1 MVGEEPIMARKFTAS
16 AALLA
21 APLLVGATP
30 VSAPDVPAPDIV
42 DTSAPTETVATP
54 LIQPFDIDVSR
65 RMAVPV
71 TIGGKGPYSFLV
83 DTGAERTVISRELA
97 NRLSL
102 VAGQELRLATISG
115 PATAPS
121 YRVASLAM
129 TDLTLAPFE
138 APALHGNHIG
148 AAGLLGVDM
157 LQGRRVLVDFRKE
170 EMRIGPSRRN
180 QRSQIRDGDAIVV
193 TARNQAG
200 RLILSDARIDGK
212 RVDVIVDTGAQT
224 SIGNLAMMRLVRQ
237 RGQNRFPF
245 TPSELSGVN
254 GETIT
259 AERTVLRR
267 VEIEGIDVNDLTVSF
282 ADSHAFRAL
291 GLVDRPAMLL
301 GMDGLRLF
309 DRIEIDYANK
319 RIILD
324 LPDDAGRSGGQ
335 RLAARPKAA
344 KSS

>member
-1 MVGEEPIMARKFTAS
+1 MARLCP
-16 AALLA
+16 AAATLFAMPMLA
-21 APLLVGATP
+21 GATP
-30 VSAPDVPAPDIV
+30 APLPETPPPPATESATLA
-42 DTSAPTETVATP
+42 ETVATP
-54 LIQPFDIDVSR
+54 LIQPFDIDASR
-65 RMAVPV
+65 RMSVPV
-71 TIGGKGPYSFLV
+71 TIGNKGPFSFLV
-83 DTGAERTVISRELA
+83 DTGAERTIISRELA
-97 NRLSL
+97 NRLAL
-102 VAGQELRLATISG
+102 VEGQALRLATISG

-129 TDLTLAPFE
+129 TDLTLAPFQ

-157 LQGRRVLVDFRKE
+157 LQGRRVLIDFRKE
-170 EMRIGPSRRN
+170 EMRIGASRRN
-180 QRSQIRDGDAIVV
+180 QRAIVRDDDAIVV
-193 TARNQAG
+193 TARNLAG

-224 SIGNLAMMRLVRQ
+224 SIGNPAMMRLVRQ

-245 TPSELSGVN
+245 AATELTGVN
-254 GETIT
+254 GEAIA

-267 VEIEGIDVNDLTVSF
+267 IKIEGIEVNDLTISF

-291 GLVDRPAMLL
+291 GLGDRPAMLL
-301 GMDGLRLF
+301 GMDGLSLF

-324 LPDDAGRSGGQ
+324 PPDGAGRQRGQ
-335 RLAARPKAA
+335 QLAARVRAA

>member
-1 MVGEEPIMARKFTAS
+1 MAHILTS
-16 AALLA
+16 AAALIA
-21 APLLVGATP
+21 APLLAGATP
-30 VSAPDVPAPDIV
+30 VVGPSAPVPQTAD
-42 DTSAPTETVATP
+42 AAMPTEMVATP
-54 LIQPFDIDVSR
+54 LIQPFDIDASR
-65 RMAVPV
+65 RMSVPV
-71 TIGGKGPYSFLV
+71 MIGAEGPFAFLV

-97 NRLSL
+97 NRLAL
-102 VAGQELRLATISG
+102 VEGDRLRLATISG
-115 PATAPS
+115 PTTAPS
-121 YRVASLAM
+121 YRVAALAM
-129 TDLTLAPFE
+129 TNLTLAPFE
-138 APALHGNHIG
+138 APALYGNHIG

-157 LQGRRVLVDFRKE
+157 LQGRRVLIDFRKE
-170 EMRIGPSRRN
+170 EMQIGASRRN
-180 QRSQIRDGDAIVV
+180 LRPLIRDDDAIVV
-193 TARNQAG
+193 TARNLAG

-245 TPSELSGVN
+245 VTSELTGVN
-254 GETIT
+254 GETIS

-267 VEIEGIDVNDLTVSF
+267 VNIEGIDVNDLTISF

-291 GLVDRPAMLL
+291 GLDDRPAMLL

-324 LPDDAGRSGGQ
+324 LPDGAARSGGH
-335 RLAARPKAA
+335 RLAARVKTTKA
-344 KSS
+344 S

>member
-1 MVGEEPIMARKFTAS
+1 MARKFIVPAT
-16 AALLA
+16 LLA
-21 APLLVGATP
+21 APLLLGAASVAAPAAP
-30 VSAPDVPAPDIV
+30 VPDLGQSAVA
-42 DTSAPTETVATP
+42 TETVATP
-54 LIQPFDIDVSR
+54 LIQPFDIDASR

-71 TIGGKGPYSFLV
+71 TIGDQGPFSFLV

-97 NRLSL
+97 SRLAL
-102 VAGQELRLATISG
+102 AQGQQLRLATISG

-121 YRVASLAM
+121 YKIAALAM

-138 APALHGNHIG
+138 APALYGNHIG

-157 LQGRRVLVDFRKE
+157 LQGRRVLIDFRRE
-170 EMRIGPSRRN
+170 EMRISASRRN
-180 QRSQIRDGDAIVV
+180 LRPIIRDDDAIVV

-224 SIGNLAMMRLVRQ
+224 SIGNLAMMRLVSQ
-237 RGQNRFPF
+237 RGENRFPF
-245 TPSELSGVN
+245 VASQLTGVN
-254 GETIT
+254 GETIP
-259 AERTVLRR
+259 AEKTVLRR
-267 VEIEGIDVNDLTVSF
+267 INIEGIDVNDLTVSF

-291 GLVDRPAMLL
+291 GLRDRPAMLL

-324 LPDDAGRSGGQ
+324 LPDGAGRSGGQ
-335 RLAARPKAA
+335 RLAAGVKRARA
-344 KSS
+344 S

>member
-1 MVGEEPIMARKFTAS
+1 MARNMII
-16 AALLA
+16 AATLA
-21 APLLVGATP
+21 AVPLLVGATP
-30 VSAPDVPAPDIV
+30 VAAPAPPQPQPV
-42 DTSAPTETVATP
+42 AAAAPTEMVATP
-54 LIQPFDIDVSR
+54 LILPFDIDVSR

-71 TIGGKGPYSFLV
+71 MIGAQGPFSFLI
-83 DTGAERTVISRELA
+83 DTGAERTVIARELA
-97 NRLSL
+97 NRLAL
-102 VAGQELRLATISG
+102 IEGDRLRLATISG
-115 PATAPS
+115 PMTAPS
-121 YRVASLAM
+121 YRVAALAM

-138 APALHGNHIG
+138 APALYGDHIG

-157 LQGRRVLVDFRKE
+157 LQGRRVLIDFRKE
-170 EMRIGPSRRN
+170 EMRITASRRN
-180 QRSQIRDGDAIVV
+180 QRPLIRDDDAIVV
-193 TARNQAG
+193 TARNRAG
-200 RLILSDARIDGK
+200 RLILSDAQIDGK

-245 TPSELSGVN
+245 VTSELTGVN
-254 GETIT
+254 GETIS

-267 VEIEGIDVNDLTVSF
+267 VEIEGIDVNDLTISF

-291 GLVDRPAMLL
+291 GLNDRPAMLL

-324 LPDDAGRSGGQ
+324 LPNGAGRSGGQ
-335 RLAARPKAA
+335 RLAGGLKAA
-344 KSS
+344 RSS

>member
-1 MVGEEPIMARKFTAS
+1 MARKLII
-16 AALLA
+16 AATLLA
-21 APLLVGATP
+21 TPLLVGAAP
-30 VSAPDVPAPDIV
+30 VAAPEPAQPQV
-42 DTSAPTETVATP
+42 VEAAAPTETIATP
-54 LIQPFDIDVSR
+54 LILPFDIDVSQ

-71 TIGGKGPYSFLV
+71 MIGAQGPYSFLV

-102 VAGQELRLATISG
+102 VEGERLRLATISG
-115 PATAPS
+115 PMSAPS
-121 YRVASLAM
+121 YRVAALAM

-138 APALHGNHIG
+138 APALYGNHIG

-157 LQGRRVLVDFRKE
+157 LQGRRVLIDFRKE

-180 QRSQIRDGDAIVV
+180 LRPLIRDDDAIVV
-193 TARNQAG
+193 TARNLAG
-200 RLILSDARIDGK
+200 RLILSDARVDGK

-245 TPSELSGVN
+245 VTSELTGVN
-254 GETIT
+254 GETIS
-259 AERTVLRR
+259 AEKTVLRR
-267 VEIEGIDVNDLTVSF
+267 VEIEGIDVNDLTISF

-291 GLVDRPAMLL
+291 GLNDRPAMLL

-324 LPDDAGRSGGQ
+324 LPNAARSGGQ
-335 RLAARPKAA
+335 RLAGRLKPARA
-344 KSS
+344 S

>member
-1 MVGEEPIMARKFTAS
+1 MARTFLPV

-21 APLLVGATP
+21 APLLVGASPVATP
-30 VSAPDVPAPDIV
+30 QPVDAPA
-42 DTSAPTETVATP
+42 TASGEPTESVATP
-54 LIQPFDIDVSR
+54 LIQPFDIDASR

-71 TIGGKGPYSFLV
+71 TIGGNGPYSFLV

-97 NRLSL
+97 NRLAL
-102 VAGQELRLATISG
+102 NEGQKLRLATISG

-121 YRVASLAM
+121 YKVAALAM

-170 EMRIGPSRRN
+170 EMRISASRRN
-180 QRSQIRDGDAIVV
+180 LRAIIRDDDAIVV

-212 RVDVIVDTGAQT
+212 RVDIIVDTGAQT
-224 SIGNLAMMRLVRQ
+224 SIGNLAMMRLVRE
-237 RGQNRFPF
+237 RGENRFPF
-245 TPSELSGVN
+245 VPSQLTGVN
-254 GETIT
+254 GESIT
-259 AERTVLRR
+259 AEKTVLRR
-267 VEIEGIDVNDLTVSF
+267 INIEGIDVNDLTVSF
-282 ADSHAFRAL
+282 ADSHAFSAL
-291 GLVDRPAMLL
+291 GLRDRPAMLL

-324 LPDDAGRSGGQ
+324 LPNGAGRSGGQ
-335 RLAARPKAA
+335 RLAARAGAVPP
-344 KSS
+344 S

>member
-1 MVGEEPIMARKFTAS
+1 MAHIFVIAT
-16 AALLA
+16 ALLA

-30 VSAPDVPAPDIV
+30 VAVPEPVAAPAVDPAV
-42 DTSAPTETVATP
+42 PTEMVATP
-54 LIQPFDIDVSR
+54 LIQPFDIDASR
-65 RMAVPV
+65 RMSVPV
-71 TIGGKGPYSFLV
+71 TIGDKGPFSFLV

-102 VAGQELRLATISG
+102 AEGAQLRLATISG
-115 PATAPS
+115 PATTPS
-121 YRVASLAM
+121 YRVAALAM

-138 APALHGNHIG
+138 APALYGNHIG

-157 LQGRRVLVDFRKE
+157 LQGRRVLIDFRKE

-180 QRSQIRDGDAIVV
+180 VRSQIRDDDVIVV
-193 TARNQAG
+193 TARNLAG

-245 TPSELSGVN
+245 VASELTGVN
-254 GETIT
+254 GETIS

-267 VEIEGIDVNDLTVSF
+267 VEIEGIDVNDLTISF

-291 GLVDRPAMLL
+291 GLNDRPAMLL

-324 LPDDAGRSGGQ
+324 LPNGAGRSGGQ
-335 RLAARPKAA
+335 RLAVRWKAA